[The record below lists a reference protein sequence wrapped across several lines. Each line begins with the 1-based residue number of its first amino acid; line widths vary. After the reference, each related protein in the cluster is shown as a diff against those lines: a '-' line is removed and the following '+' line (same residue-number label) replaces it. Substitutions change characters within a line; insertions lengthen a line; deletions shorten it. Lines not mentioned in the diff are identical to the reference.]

1 MCTPVALHCTAG
13 PFEALTD
20 APPVPTTTRSAGVLV
35 CKCDVFCLSMEGGQ
49 QSDTGLQRDNQAHT
63 HTYTHTHTRVSHST
77 TSHTHIHTHKS
88 FPFFPFYYRW
98 SFHSAASGLRARTHT
113 HTNTR
118 CTPASLHCL
127 PSRDKRVSKTT
138 IASKTVQLSLSI
150 L

>member
-13 PFEALTD
+13 PFEALID

-35 CKCDVFCLSMEGGQ
+35 CKCDVFYLSTGGGE

-63 HTYTHTHTRVSHST
+63 HTCTHTHNRVSYST
-77 TSHTHIHTHKS
+77 ASHTHIHTHKFS
-88 FPFFPFYYRW
+88 
-98 SFHSAASGLRARTHT
+98 HSSHSTTSGLSSGLRARIHART
-113 HTNTR
+113 HTNTQ

-127 PSRDKRVSKTT
+127 PSCDKRVSKTT
-138 IASKTVQLSLSI
+138 IASETVQLSLSI